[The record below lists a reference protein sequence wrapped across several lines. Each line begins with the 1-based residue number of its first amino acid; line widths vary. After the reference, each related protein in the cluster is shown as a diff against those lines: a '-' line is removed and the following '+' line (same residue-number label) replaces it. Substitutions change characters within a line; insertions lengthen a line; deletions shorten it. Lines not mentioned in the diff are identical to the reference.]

1 MEISSAFSGQFRNV
15 LPAFLR
21 GSFVTSVS
29 SFLKGSFIVS
39 VYVVNK
45 KALSSEN
52 ANLS

>member
-21 GSFVTSVS
+21 GCFVTSVS